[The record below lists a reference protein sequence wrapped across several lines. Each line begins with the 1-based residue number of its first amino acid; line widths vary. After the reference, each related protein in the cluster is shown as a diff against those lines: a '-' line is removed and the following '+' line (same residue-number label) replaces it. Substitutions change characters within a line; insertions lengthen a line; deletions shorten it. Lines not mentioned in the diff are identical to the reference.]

1 MLINRIKTF
10 YEMIAIMRRD
20 FLLLVKYMILLVLIT
35 CGKVHA
41 QLDSRSYGYIYNE
54 NGASVEL
61 LLIKPRKSC
70 SENGGTWIYKLR
82 AKNLSRATP
91 GLKFINWKLQIVNCS
106 NYKIERNFSIHIDS
120 LKKVDEPQGNN
131 DWRFEAK
138 EIISEIIQGGIYQRP
153 NNEKDTNISFAE
165 KLNPPDTIIG
175 QRQAIMGQ
183 TIKLKASIAQVAPGS
198 KVAWYL
204 DACGKGQPVFVGEE
218 YSFRPEKNILLF
230 VRTEK
235 GQVFSECKRVEITLQ
250 SISVPAD
257 AIISSDGYL
266 DMILGEQKELKI
278 TGGKLGEQARWVW
291 YESSGKSNS
300 LLGSGLSI
308 IVKPTQTTTY
318 QVRAEG
324 PFGISDS
331 KSITITVI
339 QPELFWSTKN
349 PFANL
354 YKCLENRNFISDNRI
369 RYIIQKMLEKLGID
383 KSLKILYCDRIST
396 CISIVDEKRK
406 SYVLFNPKFL
416 SNFKDINLNNSIKFS
431 AKDWENLYIL
441 AHEVGYHASNQLI
454 IQDRKITAHEIKLT
468 SDSIA
473 GRIMYHLGTSIAQ
486 AEIYLKSNQVADRA
500 TKSQPSR
507 TKRLIALN
515 NGYNAAS
522 KKLSP
527 INAIAGP
534 SDIKSNIS
542 NLPCP
547 KSYANA
553 YLGLATFSV
562 ASGAL
567 FAIGVSKRN
576 NATDWYRNTYSR
588 YPLNVPEADFEKN
601 KRDYEVNS
609 KLFMGLGAS
618 TMIAGVIIFFH
629 NIKKISD
636 YNEDCA
642 GNLFNDSRQK
652 IHLEITSITASGS
665 PGLKLQVP
673 LNKK

>member
-1 MLINRIKTF
+1 MV
-10 YEMIAIMRRD
+10 AIMKKD
-20 FLLLVKYMILLVLIT
+20 FLLLVKYIILLVLVT
-35 CGKVHA
+35 CGKVQA
-41 QLDSRSYGYIYNE
+41 QLDSRPYGYIYNK
-54 NGASVEL
+54 NGVSVEL
-61 LLIKPRKSC
+61 LLTKPRKSC
-70 SENGGTWIYKLR
+70 SENGGTWIYKLKV
-82 AKNLSRATP
+82 KNLSQVTP

-106 NYKIERNFSIHIDS
+106 NYTIERNFSIHIDS
-120 LKKVDEPQGNN
+120 LQKVDEPQGNN

-153 NNEKDTNISFAE
+153 NNEKDTNISFVE

-183 TIKLKASIAQVAPGS
+183 TIKLKVTAQVAPGS

-204 DACGKGQPVFVGEE
+204 DSCGKGQPVFVGEE
-218 YSFRPEKNILLF
+218 YSFRPEKNIILF

-257 AIISSDGYL
+257 AIISTDGYL

-291 YESSGKSNS
+291 YESSGKGNS
-300 LLGSGLSI
+300 IIGSGQNI
-308 IVKPTQTTTY
+308 TVKPTQTTTY

-324 PFGISDS
+324 SFGVSDS
-331 KSITITVI
+331 KTITITVI
-339 QPELFWSTKN
+339 EPELFWNTKN
-349 PFANL
+349 PFASL
-354 YKCLENRNFISDNRI
+354 DKCLDNKTVVRDNKI
-369 RYIIQKMLEKLGID
+369 EYIIQIMFEKLGIK
-383 KSLKILYCDRIST
+383 KSLKILSCARIST
-396 CISIVDEKRK
+396 CISIVDDKKK
-406 SYVLFNPKFL
+406 SYILFNTKFL
-416 SNFKDINLNNSIKFS
+416 SNFKDINLSSPATFLI
-431 AKDWENLYIL
+431 KDWENLFIL
-441 AHEVGYHASNQLI
+441 AHEIGYHASNQLI
-454 IQDRKITAHEIKLT
+454 IQNRKITAHDIKLT

-473 GRIMYHLGTSIAQ
+473 GRIMYHLGASIAQ
-486 AEIYLKSNQVADRA
+486 AEIYLKSSLVDERG
-500 TKSQPSR
+500 TETRPSR
-507 TKRLIALN
+507 AKRLIALN
-515 NGYNAAS
+515 NGYNVAS
-522 KKLSP
+522 KKSP
-527 INAIAGP
+527 QINAITSPANVNL
-534 SDIKSNIS
+534 NIS
-542 NLPCP
+542 DLPCP
-547 KSYANA
+547 QSYSNA
-553 YLGLATFSV
+553 YLGFATFSV
-562 ASGAL
+562 ASGTL
-567 FAIGVSKRN
+567 FAVGVSKRN
-576 NATDWYRNTYSR
+576 NATDWYRNTYSK
-588 YPLNVPEADFEKN
+588 YPVNVPEADFEKN

-609 KLFMGLGAS
+609 KLFMGVGAS